1 MMEEYGEEEQ
11 EDMISA
17 SEKPLK
23 KRTGQNDSE
32 SDIEDDLDPDGK
44 L

>member
-1 MMEEYGEEEQ
+1 MS
-11 EDMISA
+11 SA

>member
-1 MMEEYGEEEQ
+1 MS
-11 EDMISA
+11 SA

-23 KRTGQNDSE
+23 KKTGLNDSE

>member
-11 EDMISA
+11 EDMSSA

>member
-11 EDMISA
+11 EDISGE

-23 KRTGQNDSE
+23 KRTGLNDSE

>member
-1 MMEEYGEEEQ
+1 MS
-11 EDMISA
+11 SA

-23 KRTGQNDSE
+23 KRTGLIDSE

>member
-1 MMEEYGEEEQ
+1 MS
-11 EDMISA
+11 SA
-17 SEKPLK
+17 SEKPSK
-23 KRTGQNDSE
+23 KKTGLTDSE